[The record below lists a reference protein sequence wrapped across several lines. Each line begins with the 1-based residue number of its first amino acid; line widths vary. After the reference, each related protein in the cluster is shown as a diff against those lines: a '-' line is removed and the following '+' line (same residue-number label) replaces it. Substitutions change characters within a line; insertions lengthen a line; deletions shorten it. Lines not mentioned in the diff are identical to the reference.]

1 MKLEIRNNFDTA
13 RDEKKGKISKTKPI
27 MGILIGPC
35 PKWGKAV
42 KGTAVGKNIKEIL
55 SLLKVEEKEI
65 INFVN
70 IR

>member
-1 MKLEIRNNFDTA
+1 MKLEIRNNFDTD
-13 RDEKKGKISKTKPI
+13 RDEKKGKISKNNPI
-27 MGILIGPC
+27 MGVLIGPC

-55 SLLKVEEKEI
+55 KFLKVGENQIKE
-65 INFVN
+65 FAD